1 MSERFASD
9 LIFILIVLLIAALIG
24 FLIGYFLRKYKHL
37 KFSEIEEEIKQL
49 KNCCDQ
55 TQEEITQFKKRCDQT
70 HEEISQLKSRLDEF
84 YLEKQALLS
93 IPGGMPVVEFD
104 ADLAANVLGFK
115 FTENDLKI
123 VEGIGEKIESILK
136 GSGIDT
142 WIKLSNADPVKIK
155 EILLEVGGPRYHMH
169 EPGTWPKQALLAF
182 TGKWDELKQY
192 QDELNAG
199 R

>member
-24 FLIGYFLRKYKHL
+24 FLIGYFLRKYKQR
-37 KFSEIEEEIKQL
+37 KFSALEEEIKQL
-49 KNCCDQ
+49 KNCCDK
-55 TQEEITQFKKRCDQT
+55 TQEETTQLKKQCNQSD
-70 HEEISQLKSRLDEF
+70 EEISLLRSEFDE
-84 YLEKQALLS
+84 LSLWKQSLLS
-93 IPGGMPVVEFD
+93 VPGVGPEVVFD
-104 ADLAANVLGFK
+104 ADLAAAALGYK

-142 WIKLSNADPVKIK
+142 WVKLSHADPAKIK
-155 EILLEVGGPRYHMH
+155 EILLEAGGPRYQMH
-169 EPGTWPKQALLAF
+169 EPGSWPKQALLAC

-192 QDELNAG
+192 QDQLTGG

>member
-9 LIFILIVLLIAALIG
+9 LIFILVVLLIAALIG

-37 KFSEIEEEIKQL
+37 KFSEIDEEIKQL
-49 KNCCDQ
+49 KKCCNK
-55 TQEEITQFKKRCDQT
+55 TQEETSQLKKLCDLAND
-70 HEEISQLKSRLDEF
+70 EISQLKSRFDEF
-84 YLEKQALLS
+84 YLERQSLLS
-93 IPGGMPVVEFD
+93 IPGGMPLVEFD
-104 ADLAANVLGFK
+104 ADLAAKALGYK
-115 FTENDLKI
+115 FAENDLKI

-142 WIKLSNADPVKIK
+142 WVKLSHADPAKIK
-155 EILLEVGGPRYHMH
+155 EILLEVGGPRYQMH
-169 EPGTWPKQALLAF
+169 EPGTWPKQALLAC

-192 QDELNAG
+192 QEELNAG